1 MIKSGIYCI
10 TNLTNNKK
18 YIGQSKDLSKRRKEH
33 IRSLNGGYHYNYY
46 LQRSFDKYGYN
57 GFKYE
62 VIEECDKDELDKK
75 ETYYI
80 ELYNTMD
87 RDIGYNLK
95 GGGHKPILSEE
106 SKKQISATRRER
118 LSSGEIKTTPRIFT
132 DGERI
137 ETGVRIKQM
146 YVENPEIR
154 FKLSMDKTD
163 FDIVEIRQIKMALYL
178 DIAVSELMLIYNVED
193 WKIRHIKNLD
203 TFTWVLPEL
212 NYYISNREDIQ
223 EKKQIADILKRYRQG
238 ETYQSIADIKRIDI
252 RTVIRKV
259 NNNKTEFDERMREN
273 KRTFERANKYKRV
286 NILRKM
292 GKDIRTIS
300 RVIGMSTGTI
310 CDILKGRTTMKYMKK
325 VQDN

>member
-1 MIKSGIYCI
+1 MKYSELHFPHKDKSDKHYGGVFIMKKSGIYCI
-10 TNLTNNKK
+10 TNILNNKK
-18 YIGQSKDLSKRRKEH
+18 YIGQSINIGARMEQHATALKHGK
-33 IRSLNGGYHYNYY
+33 HYNEH
-46 LQRSFDKYGYN
+46 LQRSYNKYGRECFE
-57 GFKYE
+57 FKIIE
-62 VIEECDKDELDKK
+62 VCNKNELDAKESHYISEYRTTEFKK
-75 ETYYI
+75 
-80 ELYNTMD
+80 
-87 RDIGYNLK
+87 GYNQRD
-95 GGGHKPILSEE
+95 GGHQPKLTNY
-106 SKKQISATRRER
+106 SKIKISKN
-118 LSSGEIKTTPRIFT
+118 S
-132 DGERI
+132 
-137 ETGVRIKQM
+137 
-146 YVENPEIR
+146 
-154 FKLSMDKTD
+154 TD
-163 FDIVEIRQIKMALYL
+163 FSITEIRQIKMALYL

-223 EKKQIADILKRYRQG
+223 EKKQIADILKRYRKG

-300 RVIGMSTGTI
+300 RVMGMSTGTI